1 MIDKARNG
9 KVHRASSALPGVPT
23 SGTFHL
29 SLLGPFSLAGPS
41 GEGIEIGS
49 KKNRVLLAMLA
60 SAPGRSMS
68 RDALAD
74 VLWAEHSDQQARNS
88 LRQAIAVLRKEL
100 NGHETNFFAEAS
112 STVALRQGQISLD
125 TDTFLNDIRL
135 GTAESLGRAI
145 SLWRGSFLADV
156 TVSETELEH
165 WLTEQ
170 REHYNSHYIS
180 AMDRLVPLLNGIAR
194 IDMARRLVRADNL
207 RETSHR
213 HLMEAYYAAG
223 ERSQALRH
231 YDKVR
236 KLLHKELGIE
246 PSPEIHDLREEIASN
261 RHNSHN
267 GHGTKAVPL
276 SAPPAPVPPSPAA
289 VQAPPPPDASPTQP
303 AAPRRNPHSSLAYA
317 AAVIVAFVA
326 VAAAGWFFTRATPE
340 SVTKPSVAILPFES
354 LSESV
359 EDARIATGL
368 TIDTITDLS
377 RYSDFRVMAKDTTDA
392 YKGKAVDIRALGKDL
407 KVSHVLKG
415 TFQRDK
421 DHIRIT
427 AQLIDASTGETL
439 WSDRYDRLIGEI
451 FAIQSDVADHIAN
464 SLGGREGKV
473 GKSMAAGAR
482 RKPPT
487 DLGAYELY
495 LLAQETMYSGLSAES
510 MREGQKILDRAIA
523 KDPTFARAY
532 VRYANTYAWL
542 ATFEANAGELFQR
555 MLTYARKAVALDPMD
570 ADAHAALGYALTVTG
585 DGKQGEVH
593 LDEALRL
600 TPNAFDILIFH
611 ACLDHAYG
619 KVDKG
624 AKAADRALAINPAF
638 PNWAIPCM
646 RLGVVLVGRH
656 EDAINIQSRQPENE
670 MNTDGFVVLA
680 GSLASLGKKDEAA
693 ALAKRGVARFP
704 GLLSIERFALN
715 RYWSPI
721 ASKVMVDLMRKAGF
735 PACATTQ
742 ELADTPKP
750 VRLPECTG

>member
-9 KVHRASSALPGVPT
+9 TVHRASSALPGGAT
-23 SGTFHL
+23 SGAFHL
-29 SLLGPFSLAGPS
+29 SLLGPFSLTGPS
-41 GEGIEIGS
+41 GEAIEIGS

-60 SAPGRSMS
+60 SAPSRSMS
-68 RDALAD
+68 RDALAG
-74 VLWAEHSDQQARNS
+74 VLWAEHSEEQARNS

-100 NGHETNFFAEAS
+100 NGHDTNFFAEPS
-112 STVALRQGQISLD
+112 SAVALRSGQISFD
-125 TDTFLNDIRL
+125 TDTFLSDIKV
-135 GTAESLGRAI
+135 GTAKSLERAI
-145 SLWRGSFLADV
+145 SRWRGSFLADV
-156 TVSETELEH
+156 IVSETELEH

-180 AMDRLVPLLNGIAR
+180 AMDRLVPLLNGPAR
-194 IDMARRLVRADNL
+194 IDMARRLVQADNL

-236 KLLHKELGIE
+236 KLLHEELGVE
-246 PSPEIHDLREEIASN
+246 PSLEIEDLRKEIASN
-261 RHNSHN
+261 VHNSHN
-267 GHGTKAVPL
+267 GHGTKAVSV
-276 SAPPAPVPPSPAA
+276 SARPAPVPPSPAA
-289 VQAPPPPDASPTQP
+289 VQAPPPPDTAPIQP
-303 AAPRRNPHSSLAYA
+303 ATRANSSSTLAYTG
-317 AAVIVAFVA
+317 AVIAALVT

-340 SVTKPSVAILPFES
+340 PVTKPSVAILPFES
-354 LSESV
+354 LSGNV

-415 TFQRDK
+415 TFQRNE
-421 DHIRIT
+421 DHLRIT

-451 FAIQSDVADHIAN
+451 FAVQSDVADHIAN

-473 GKSMAAGAR
+473 GKSLTAGAR
-482 RKPPT
+482 RKPPA
-487 DLGAYELY
+487 DLGVYELY
-495 LLAQETMYSGLSAES
+495 LLAQETMYSDLSAEH
-510 MREGQKILDRAIA
+510 MKEAQKILNRAIA
-523 KDPTFARAY
+523 KDPAFARAY

-542 ATFEANAGELFQR
+542 ATYESGASDLFKQ
-555 MLTYARKAVALDPMD
+555 MLSYARKAVSLDPMD
-570 ADAHAALGYALTVTG
+570 ADAHAALGYALTLTG
-585 DGKQGEVH
+585 DMQQGEAH

-611 ACLDHAYG
+611 ACLNHAYG
-619 KVDKG
+619 NAGKG
-624 AKAADRALAINPAF
+624 AEAAERAIAINPGY
-638 PNWAIPCM
+638 PKWAVPCL
-646 RLGVVLVGRH
+646 RLALVLVGRYD
-656 EDAINIQSRQPENE
+656 DAIRIQLSQPEDE
-670 MNTDGFVVLA
+670 WNTDGFVIMA
-680 GSLASLGKKDEAA
+680 GSLASLGKKEEAA
-693 ALAKRGVARFP
+693 ALAKRGVAKFP

-715 RYWSPI
+715 RSWAPG
-721 ASKVMVDLMRKAGF
+721 ASKVMEDLMRGAGF
-735 PACATTQ
+735 PVCANSQ
-742 ELADTPKP
+742 DLADTPQP

>member
-1 MIDKARNG
+1 MIEKARNG
-9 KVHRASSALPGVPT
+9 KVHRASSVLPGVPT
-23 SGTFHL
+23 SGAFHL
-29 SLLGPFSLAGPS
+29 SLLGPFSLTGPS
-41 GEGIEIGS
+41 GEAIEIGS

-60 SAPGRSMS
+60 SVPGRSMG
-68 RDALAD
+68 REALAD
-74 VLWAEHSDQQARNS
+74 ILWAEHSEEQAKNS
-88 LRQAIAVLRKEL
+88 LRQALAVLRKEL
-100 NGHETNFFAEAS
+100 NGLKTNFFAELNS
-112 STVALRQGQISLD
+112 KVALLPGQISLD
-125 TDTFLNDIRL
+125 TDNFLKDIKL
-135 GTAESLGRAI
+135 GTAGSLQRAI

-156 TVSETELEH
+156 TVSETALQH

-170 REHYNSHYIS
+170 REHYNNHYIS
-180 AMDRLVPLLNGIAR
+180 AMDRLVPLLDGPAR
-194 IDMARRLVRADNL
+194 IDMARRLVQADNL

-213 HLMEAYYAAG
+213 HLMEAYYADG

-231 YDKVR
+231 YNKVR
-236 KLLHKELGIE
+236 KLLHEELGVE
-246 PSPEIHDLREEIASN
+246 PSPEIENLRNEISSN
-261 RHNSHN
+261 GHN
-267 GHGTKAVPL
+267 GHNGRGMKSAPV
-276 SAPPAPVPPSPAA
+276 SAPPAPVPPPSAAAQQSPLLDAA
-289 VQAPPPPDASPTQP
+289 PTQP
-303 AAPRRNPHSSLAYA
+303 STPRRKPRSILAYA
-317 AAVIVAFVA
+317 GAVIVALVA
-326 VAAAGWFFTRATPE
+326 VAAAGWFFTRATLEP
-340 SVTKPSVAILPFES
+340 VTEPAVAILPFES
-354 LSESV
+354 LSGDAD
-359 EDARIATGL
+359 DARIATGL

-377 RYSDFRVMAKDTTDA
+377 RYSDFRVMAKDTSDA
-392 YKGKAVDIRALGKDL
+392 YKGKAADIRALGKDL

-421 DHIRIT
+421 ENIRVT
-427 AQLIDASTGETL
+427 AQLVDAATGETL
-439 WSDRYDRLIGEI
+439 WSDRYDRLIGEV
-451 FAIQSDVADHIAN
+451 FAVQSDVADHIAN

-482 RKPPT
+482 RKPPA

-523 KDPTFARAY
+523 KDPAFARAY

-542 ATFEANAGELFQR
+542 ATYEANAGELFQR

-624 AKAADRALAINPAF
+624 AEATDRALAINPAF

-742 ELADTPKP
+742 ELADTPRP

>member
-9 KVHRASSALPGVPT
+9 TVHRASSALPGVAT
-23 SGTFHL
+23 SGAFHL
-29 SLLGPFSLAGPS
+29 SLLGPFSLTGPS
-41 GEGIEIGS
+41 GEAIEIGS

-74 VLWAEHSDQQARNS
+74 VLWAEHSEEQARNS

-100 NGHETNFFAEAS
+100 NGHETNFFAEPS
-112 STVALRQGQISLD
+112 STVALRSGQISFD
-125 TDTFLNDIRL
+125 TDTFLSDIKL
-135 GTAESLGRAI
+135 GTAESLERAV

-156 TVSETELEH
+156 IVSETELEH

-180 AMDRLVPLLNGIAR
+180 ALDRLVPLLNSPAR
-194 IDMARRLVRADNL
+194 IDMARRLVQADNL

-236 KLLHKELGIE
+236 KLLHEELGVE
-246 PSPEIHDLREEIASN
+246 PSLEIEDLRKEIASN
-261 RHNSHN
+261 GHN
-267 GHGTKAVPL
+267 GHKGRGTKAVPVSARL
-276 SAPPAPVPPSPAA
+276 SPAPPSPAA
-289 VQAPPPPDASPTQP
+289 VQPPPPPDAAPIQP
-303 AAPRRNPHSSLAYA
+303 AAPRANSRSSLAYA
-317 AAVIVAFVA
+317 GAVIVALVT

-340 SVTKPSVAILPFES
+340 PVTEPSVAILPFES
-354 LSESV
+354 LSGRV

-392 YKGKAVDIRALGKDL
+392 YQGKAVDIRALGKDL
-407 KVSHVLKG
+407 KVSHMLKG
-415 TFQRDK
+415 TFQRDT

-473 GKSMAAGAR
+473 GKSLTAGAR
-482 RKPPT
+482 RKPPA
-487 DLGAYELY
+487 DLGVYELY
-495 LLAQETMYSGLSAES
+495 LLAQETMYSDLSAEH
-510 MREGQKILDRAIA
+510 MKEAQKILNRAIA
-523 KDPTFARAY
+523 KDPAFARAY

-542 ATFEANAGELFQR
+542 ATYESGASDLFKQ
-555 MLTYARKAVALDPMD
+555 MLIYARKAVSLDPMD
-570 ADAHAALGYALTVTG
+570 ADAHAALGYALTLTG
-585 DGKQGEVH
+585 DMQQGEAH
-593 LDEALRL
+593 LNEALRL

-611 ACLDHAYG
+611 ACLNHAYG
-619 KVDKG
+619 KAEKG
-624 AKAADRALAINPAF
+624 AEAAERAIAINPGY
-638 PNWAIPCM
+638 PKWAIPCL
-646 RLGVVLVGRH
+646 RLAPYWSGAMTTPSTSSCASPRTNGTPTVSSSWR
-656 EDAINIQSRQPENE
+656 E
-670 MNTDGFVVLA
+670 
-680 GSLASLGKKDEAA
+680 ASLRWARR
-693 ALAKRGVARFP
+693 KRRRRSQNAV
-704 GLLSIERFALN
+704 
-715 RYWSPI
+715 SPSSQ
-721 ASKVMVDLMRKAGF
+721 AS
-735 PACATTQ
+735 
-742 ELADTPKP
+742 
-750 VRLPECTG
+750 